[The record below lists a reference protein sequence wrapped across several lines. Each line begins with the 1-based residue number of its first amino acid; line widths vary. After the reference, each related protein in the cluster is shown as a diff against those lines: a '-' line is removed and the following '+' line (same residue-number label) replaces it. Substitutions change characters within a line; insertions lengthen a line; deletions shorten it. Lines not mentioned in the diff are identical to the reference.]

1 MNKKIYLLPILLLA
15 LVFTSCEE
23 TKEVSRYDNWQARNE
38 AFIDSLYNVY
48 TTEADHGG
56 LDSIHLMSAPGVCM
70 FYKELKPITND
81 PKLNP
86 NPTNLDEVI
95 EGYVREPIIPYQTDS
110 VYLYYKG
117 TLILGDRFDANFKGA
132 NPTAFDSPKLFY
144 VFSTDALKSVITG
157 WSEILQRMEVGER
170 WEVYIPWKYGYGS
183 SGLGS
188 ILGYTTLIFDMQLYS
203 IENRSS
209 NALSV
214 LTVEE

>member
-56 LDSIHLMSAPGVCM
+56 LDSIHLMSAPDACI

-95 EGYVREPIIPYQTDS
+95 
-110 VYLYYKG
+110 K
-117 TLILGDRFDANFKGA
+117 
-132 NPTAFDSPKLFY
+132 
-144 VFSTDALKSVITG
+144 
-157 WSEILQRMEVGER
+157 
-170 WEVYIPWKYGYGS
+170 
-183 SGLGS
+183 
-188 ILGYTTLIFDMQLYS
+188 
-203 IENRSS
+203 
-209 NALSV
+209 V
-214 LTVEE
+214 L

>member
-38 AFIDSLYNVY
+38 AFIDSLYNAY

-56 LDSIHLMSAPGVCM
+56 LDSIHLMSAPDACI

-95 EGYVREPIIPYQTDS
+95 EGYVSQDMQPFYTDS
-110 VYLYYKG
+110 VYMYYKG
-117 TLILGDRFDANFKGA
+117 TLIIGDRFDGFKGA
-132 NPTAFDSPKLFY
+132 NPTAFDSPKK
-144 VFSTDALKSVITG
+144 LKVTGVITG
-157 WSEILQRMEVGER
+157 WNEMLQRMKVGER
-170 WEVYIPWKYGYGS
+170 RLVYIPWNYGYGS
-183 SGLGS
+183 SGSGS
-188 ILGYTTLIFDMQLYS
+188 ILGYSTLIFDMQLYS

-209 NALSV
+209 NSLST
-214 LTVEE
+214 LAVEE

>member
-56 LDSIHLMSAPGVCM
+56 LDSIHLMSAPDACI

-95 EGYVREPIIPYQTDS
+95 EGYVSQDMQPFYTDS
-110 VYLYYKG
+110 VLS
-117 TLILGDRFDANFKGA
+117 LIH
-132 NPTAFDSPKLFY
+132 
-144 VFSTDALKSVITG
+144 I
-157 WSEILQRMEVGER
+157 
-170 WEVYIPWKYGYGS
+170 
-183 SGLGS
+183 
-188 ILGYTTLIFDMQLYS
+188 
-203 IENRSS
+203 
-209 NALSV
+209 
-214 LTVEE
+214 